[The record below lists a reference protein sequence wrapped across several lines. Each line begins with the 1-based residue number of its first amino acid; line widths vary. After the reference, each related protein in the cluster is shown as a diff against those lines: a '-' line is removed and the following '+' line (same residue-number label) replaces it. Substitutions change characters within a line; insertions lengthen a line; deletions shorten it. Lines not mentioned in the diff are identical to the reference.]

1 MSLETLVQELSAA
14 LKENTAEMKALR
26 AGGAAPGGAAPAA
39 PAAGKPAAAAP
50 ATGKATNKAKAPA
63 SKYTL
68 EQVVAKA
75 VELKDTIGRDETVKF
90 INVYGAKA
98 SKDLKPEMWDA
109 FVADVDERI
118 ADEQSGTGDE
128 PADDD
133 V

>member
-1 MSLETLVQELSAA
+1 MSLETLMEGLTAA

-26 AGGAAPGGAAPAA
+26 AGGAAPAA
-39 PAAGKPAAAAP
+39 PAAGKSAAAAP
-50 ATGKATNKAKAPA
+50 AAGKATAKAKAPA

-90 INVYGAKA
+90 IAIYGAKA
-98 SKDLKPEMWDA
+98 SKDLKPEMWDQ

-118 ADEQSGTGDE
+118 ADETGGATDE